1 MAASKLTNEEQLKRL
16 VYICNVRPIYYCGG
30 PEKYI
35 PLSKAKIDLLEAI
48 LKNNYI
54 ELLNVIESLN
64 DDILIPYRTQIFNVL
79 CFALRMENATPE
91 SKNAISVLARKLMKT
106 DTDFFEFVKHAS
118 RYHNNKLSKTVRKAI
133 ISYYSSKSPE
143 ELAQFYV
150 SAKSVHG
157 KSHKDLI
164 KLCHMQSKTPEHNI
178 VINYILKN
186 TSSHKENNEPGHQLL
201 EVMTKVDTLRKT
213 SDPKV
218 AVPLIEE
225 LKATINQV
233 EPKLRKSAE
242 VWSAALL
249 NMSLKEVLPTLTKL
263 YKLGF
268 LKKDS
273 PILAIVTEVLTN
285 GEKIKLSGIHPLE
298 VFIYMKN
305 FERGGKPL
313 DPKLLQHLQLE
324 KKLSEE
330 ELKKLKTPHEVK
342 CPIVLSSLQ
351 KCMNIS
357 CNNIQSFGKKYLITI
372 DTTEKTETPCLSN
385 KNITGIEAAAAFVWF
400 LLRTEKDVTV
410 AVFKDKDVAVVSLD
424 KKSQMNE
431 YINKLKDNKSR
442 FLVMASPIE
451 WATANKKHFD
461 VFLNFIHHKE
471 YYTDAPK
478 EVREKMV
485 KPVDALQKYR
495 KKLNHPNAKLV
506 TFLLSSPNLSVADGS
521 SNVLDV
527 CGFDSGVPKLV
538 EAFCRGHFC

>member
-1 MAASKLTNEEQLKRL
+1 MATSKLSNEEQLKRL
-16 VYICNVRPIYYCGG
+16 IYVCNVRPIYYCGG
-30 PEKYI
+30 PEKYMPI
-35 PLSKAKIDLLEAI
+35 SKLKIDLLETM
-48 LKNNYI
+48 LKNNYM
-54 ELLNVIESLN
+54 ELLNVIESIN
-64 DDILIPYRTQIFNVL
+64 DDKLIPYRTQIFNVL

-91 SKNAISVLARKLMKT
+91 KKNAICALARKLMKT
-106 DTDFFEFVKHAS
+106 DTDFFEFVKYAS
-118 RYHNNKLSKTVRKAI
+118 RFHNNKLSKTVRKAI

-157 KSHKDLI
+157 RSHKDLI

-186 TSSHKENNEPGHQLL
+186 SYKANEPGHQIL
-201 EVMTKVDTLRKT
+201 EVMRKVDTLRKT
-213 SDPKV
+213 SDHKV
-218 AVPLIEE
+218 AVPLIQE

-242 VWSAALL
+242 VWSAVLL

-273 PILAIVTEVLTN
+273 PILARVTEILTN
-285 GEKIKLSGIHPLE
+285 GDKIKSSGIHPLE

-313 DPKLLQHLQLE
+313 DAKLLQHLQLE
-324 KKLSEE
+324 KKLTEE
-330 ELKKLKTPHEVK
+330 ELKKLRTPHEVK
-342 CPIVLSSLQ
+342 CPIVLSNLQ

-357 CNNIQSFGKKYLITI
+357 CNNIQSFGKRYLITI
-372 DTTEKTETPCLSN
+372 DTTEKTETPCLCN
-385 KNITGIEAAAAFVWF
+385 KNITGIEAASAFVWF

-410 AVFKDKDVAVVSLD
+410 AVFKDKDVAIIPLD
-424 KKSQMNE
+424 KKSHINE
-431 YINKLKDNKSR
+431 YVNKLKENKSQ

-451 WATANKKHFD
+451 WATTNKKHFD
-461 VFLNFIHHKE
+461 VFLNFVHHKD

-478 EVREKMV
+478 EVRDKMA
-485 KPVDALQKYR
+485 KPVEALQKYR

-506 TFLLSSPNLSVADGS
+506 TFLLSSPGLTISDGS
-521 SNVLDV
+521 PNVLDV
-527 CGFDSGVPKLV
+527 CGFDNGVPKLV